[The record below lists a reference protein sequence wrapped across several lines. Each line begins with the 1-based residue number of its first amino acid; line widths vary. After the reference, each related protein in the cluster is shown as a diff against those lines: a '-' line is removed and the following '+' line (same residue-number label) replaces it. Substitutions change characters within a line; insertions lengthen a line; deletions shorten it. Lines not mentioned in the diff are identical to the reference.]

1 MARLLPER
9 HWNVNQACTGGK
21 VKERGERD
29 TEKGK
34 ERGIMDAERDRE
46 HGIRDTE
53 RSIGTRNK
61 GYGREPQTKAQK
73 EVREGELW
81 TLKGIRNME

>member
-53 RSIGTRNK
+53 RNT
-61 GYGREPQTKAQK
+61 
-73 EVREGELW
+73 
-81 TLKGIRNME
+81 GIRDMEGNKELEHRHRKG